1 MNENNLHSPQL
12 DKLFAAIENDE
23 MTLPAMPELALKLQR
38 MLDDFNVSAMQIVA
52 AVSSD
57 PVLAA
62 QIIKSANSAL
72 YSGKPKV
79 DKVMPAVSRI
89 GYKGLRNIVITVT
102 MNKLSAA
109 THPSAKRYIADFW
122 THSREVAAISY
133 VLTKNLKHLN
143 PDQAMLAGLVHDIGT
158 LPLCLFAEKNIS
170 EMNEEVLDS
179 LVRRFR
185 AKVGEKLLVKWEFP
199 EALTKAI
206 IAHEDLQHDSGEML
220 ATYTDVITVANML
233 NPSTVKLI
241 DWYKIT
247 AVRKLWLDKETLQTF
262 FERFNSE
269 LTAAR
274 SLLA

>member
-1 MNENNLHSPQL
+1 
-12 DKLFAAIENDE
+12 
-23 MTLPAMPELALKLQR
+23 
-38 MLDDFNVSAMQIVA
+38 
-52 AVSSD
+52 
-57 PVLAA
+57 
-62 QIIKSANSAL
+62 
-72 YSGKPKV
+72 
-79 DKVMPAVSRI
+79 
-89 GYKGLRNIVITVT
+89 

-143 PDQAMLAGLVHDIGT
+143 PDQAMLAGLVHDIGA

-170 EMNEEVLDS
+170 ELNEEVLDS